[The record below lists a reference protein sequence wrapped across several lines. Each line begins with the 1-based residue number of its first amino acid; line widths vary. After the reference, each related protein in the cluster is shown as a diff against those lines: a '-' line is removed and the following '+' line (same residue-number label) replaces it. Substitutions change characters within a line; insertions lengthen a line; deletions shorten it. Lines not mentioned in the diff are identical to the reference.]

1 MIMLALILNRNLG
14 RLLFVS
20 FLLSCGTIAMAQRIA
35 IKTNTLYWATLSPNV
50 EAEFRLSRHFTLDL
64 GTTANFSTKIDDN
77 NLKFLQVAPELR
89 YWFSRPMARHYVG
102 LTTFAANYNLKMGN
116 TCYDGDAVAAGFT
129 YGFDWVIS
137 RRWNIET
144 SVGAGLLKY
153 RCFEYVDG
161 DVKPLSP
168 NTDKTILAPLK
179 LGVSISYLLF

>member
-1 MIMLALILNRNLG
+1 MLALILNRNLG

-35 IKTNTLYWATLSPNV
+35 LKTNTLYWATLSPNI

-102 LTTFAANYNLKMGN
+102 LTTFAVNYNG
-116 TCYDGDAVAAGFT
+116 
-129 YGFDWVIS
+129 
-137 RRWNIET
+137 
-144 SVGAGLLKY
+144 SV
-153 RCFEYVDG
+153 
-161 DVKPLSP
+161 
-168 NTDKTILAPLK
+168 
-179 LGVSISYLLF
+179 